1 MRTHLFAFLLSCPSA
16 GIPIES
22 SAAVQP
28 QESTWWDLDDPL
40 VRAEVH
46 ELGLYPEL
54 VEEFPAN
61 TLQQLPLRSCSEGH
75 VDFFDGSVR
84 VRIES
89 QVFDHPAWVQSSA
102 SGARLEKAPIL
113 GWTPNGSHRRLSRL
127 EVVIDGLNIPIPL
140 EAYHDLFDALLC
152 SDDATVRYAQAARSN
167 DGWRIYVHAQVG
179 EGRNAVLVT
188 WLFEDGHYRY
198 RVVDR
203 SVL

>member
-1 MRTHLFAFLLSCPSA
+1 MRTSLIALIVASHSNLYPSA
-16 GIPIES
+16 S

-28 QESTWWDLDDPL
+28 QDPTWGELDDPL
-40 VRAEVH
+40 IRAEIH
-46 ELGLYPEL
+46 ELGLYPEIL
-54 VEEFPAN
+54 EEFPSN

-102 SGARLEKAPIL
+102 NGARLEKAPIL
-113 GWTPNGSHRRLSRL
+113 GWTPNGTHRRLSRL

-140 EAYHDLFDALLC
+140 AAFHDLFDAPLC
-152 SDDATVRYAQAARSN
+152 SEDATLHYAQAARSN

-179 EGRNAVLVT
+179 EGRNAALVT
-188 WLFEDGHYRY
+188 WLFEDGQYHYRI
-198 RVVDR
+198 VDR
-203 SVL
+203 AVL